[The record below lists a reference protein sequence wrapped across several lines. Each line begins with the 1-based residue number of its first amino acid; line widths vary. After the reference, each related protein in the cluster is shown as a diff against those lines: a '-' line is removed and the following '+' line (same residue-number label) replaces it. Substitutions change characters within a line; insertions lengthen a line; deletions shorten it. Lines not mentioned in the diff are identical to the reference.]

1 MIALVTRIAHAVA
14 VAVITLFL
22 LGPILLVLIL
32 SFSNDR
38 FITFPP
44 KSWGVREYRTML
56 ESSLWSTPIEHS
68 LAIASVV
75 AVFVA
80 LIGSCAVVA
89 MARTRMPGRG
99 LLLAVAIGPL
109 VVPGVVY
116 AIGAYETFSDLGLV
130 GSRAAFVL
138 AHAVLATPLFLIIAS
153 AAIARVP
160 RELEL
165 AAMSLGAGRTRA
177 LTDVTLSLIA
187 PALVAGAVLA
197 FSLSLNEVVVSSF
210 LADASF
216 TTLPVAIFASL
227 RIAVDPVI
235 MAISATLA
243 ACAALATAVLYLLRR
258 WTR

>member
-1 MIALVTRIAHAVA
+1 VIALVTRVAHAVA
-14 VAVITLFL
+14 VAVIALFL
-22 LGPILLVLIL
+22 LGPILLVLVL
-32 SFSNDR
+32 SFSNDT
-38 FITFPP
+38 FITFPQ

-56 ESSLWSTPIEHS
+56 ESPLWSTPIEHS
-68 LAIASVV
+68 LAIASIV

-89 MARTRMPGRG
+89 MARMRMPGRG

-116 AIGAYETFSDLGLV
+116 AIGAYETFNDLGLV

-138 AHAVLATPLFLIIAS
+138 AHAVLATPLFLIIVS

-177 LTDVTLSLIA
+177 LTDVTLGLIA

-197 FSLSLNEVVVSSF
+197 FSLSLNEVVVASF

-235 MAISATLA
+235 IAISATLA

-258 WTR
+258 LTR

>member
-1 MIALVTRIAHAVA
+1 VIALVTRIAHAVA

-32 SFSNDR
+32 SFSNDT

-56 ESSLWSTPIEHS
+56 ESSLWLTPIEHS

-80 LIGSCAVVA
+80 LIGTCAVVA

>member
-1 MIALVTRIAHAVA
+1 VIAHATRLAHAIA
-14 VAVITLFL
+14 VAMIALFL
-22 LGPILLVLIL
+22 LGPIVLVLVL
-32 SFSNDR
+32 SFSNDT
-38 FITFPP
+38 FISFPP

-56 ESSLWSTPIEHS
+56 ESPLWSEPIQHS
-68 LAIASVV
+68 LAIASAVALLV
-75 AVFVA
+75 AV
-80 LIGSCAVVA
+80 IGSCAVIA
-89 MARTRMPGRG
+89 MARTRIPGRG
-99 LLLAVAIGPL
+99 LLLAIAIGPL

-116 AIGAYETFSDLGLV
+116 AIGAYETFNDLGLV

-153 AAIARVP
+153 AAITRVP
-160 RELEL
+160 RDLEL

-177 LTDVTLSLIA
+177 LTDVTLRLMA
-187 PALVAGAVLA
+187 PAIVAGAVLA

-216 TTLPVAIFASL
+216 TTLPVAIYASL
-227 RIAVDPVI
+227 RIAVDPVV

-243 ACAALATAVLYLLRR
+243 ACAALATPVVFLLRH

>member
-1 MIALVTRIAHAVA
+1 MITLVTRVLHAIAVGLIA
-14 VAVITLFL
+14 LFL
-22 LGPILLVLIL
+22 LGPIVLVLVL
-32 SFSNDR
+32 SFSNDT

-56 ESSLWSTPIEHS
+56 ESPLWSAPIAHS

-75 AVFVA
+75 ALVVA
-80 LIGSCAVVA
+80 LVGSCAAIA
-89 MARTRMPGRG
+89 MARTRIPGRG
-99 LLLAVAIGPL
+99 LLIAIAIGPL

-116 AIGAYETFSDLGLV
+116 AIGAYQTFNDLGLA

-153 AAIARVP
+153 AAIIRVP
-160 RELEL
+160 RDLEL
-165 AAMSLGAGRTRA
+165 AAMSLGAGRTRVIID
-177 LTDVTLSLIA
+177 LTLRLTA
-187 PALVAGAVLA
+187 PAIFVGALLA

-210 LADASF
+210 LASASF

-227 RIAVDPVI
+227 RIAVDPVV

-243 ACAALATAVLYLLRR
+243 ACAALATAVMYLLRR
-258 WTR
+258 ATR